1 MTSLEVEVVASDR
14 EVWRGEASIVVA
26 KTPEGEMGIM
36 AGHEPVLATLVAGP
50 VTVRTSDGESVVAVV
65 DQGFLSMSENKVAVL
80 GRVVQLADEIDV
92 AAVEAELA
100 EAEDDDARRWAEARL
115 QLARR

>member
-1 MTSLEVEVVASDR
+1 MTTLDVEVVASDR
-14 EVWRGEASIVVA
+14 GVWSGEASIVIA

-36 AGHEPVLATLVAGP
+36 AGHEPVLAALVAGP
-50 VTVRTSDGESVVAVV
+50 VTVRTADGESVVAVV

-80 GRVVQLADEIDV
+80 GDVVQLAEEIDV
-92 AAVEAELA
+92 TAVEAELA

>member
-50 VTVRTSDGESVVAVV
+50 VTVRTSAGESVVAVV